1 MSTID
6 RLTIGAVLATILGIA
21 GCDKTLVEVQADRN
35 KEVLARVAQVTWI
48 GTFRNAKAELT
59 FGASSTD
66 ALKATLVFLE
76 LDEPTVEESLEGHI
90 SVSSG
95 FELHGTAV
103 KSLVGGSAP
112 ELHIIEL
119 GLLADGALAGYAH
132 TATTKDYPVHVKFK
146 PGTSATTLPSIDVAR
161 ATSRLLEFR
170 WEGKL
175 EGAKPLSLD
184 TRREGAKLAGV
195 LTHSENP
202 AEGFIY
208 VTRTGKFSFQTPASP
223 GGGAVNTV
231 SCQGSIAGAFDALKG
246 ECEFKAS
253 KGFQSQG
260 TTLAF
265 SLRPTTSPA
274 PAPTASASTTATANT
289 HAPPPP
295 AASTRKPR

>member
-1 MSTID
+1 MRATE
-6 RLTIGAVLATILGIA
+6 RLTVCAGLATLFGVT

-35 KEVLARVAQVTWI
+35 KEDLARVAQVTWV
-48 GTFRNAKAELT
+48 GTVGTAKAELT
-59 FGASSTD
+59 FAPSSPS
-66 ALKATLVFLE
+66 AVKATLVFLE
-76 LDEPTVEESLEGHI
+76 RDEPTVEESLEGHMVRA
-90 SVSSG
+90 SA

-103 KSLVGGSAP
+103 KSLVGDGAP
-112 ELHIIEL
+112 EPHIIDL
-119 GLLADGALAGYAH
+119 GTVADGALAGYTH
-132 TATTKDYPVHVKFK
+132 TATTKDYPLHAIFK
-146 PGTSATTLPSIDVAR
+146 PGTSVTKLPTIDVAR
-161 ATSRLLEFR
+161 ATSRLLEVR

-175 EGAKPLSLD
+175 EGGKPLSLD

-195 LTHSENP
+195 LTHSENR

-246 ECEFKAS
+246 ECEFKAR

-274 PAPTASASTTATANT
+274 PAPTASASTTGTANT

>member
-1 MSTID
+1 MRATE
-6 RLTIGAVLATILGIA
+6 RLTVCAGLATLFGVT

-35 KEVLARVAQVTWI
+35 KEDLARVAQVTWI

-119 GLLADGALAGYAH
+119 GLLAEGALAGYAW
-132 TATTKDYPVHVKFK
+132 TATTKDYPVHVNFK

-195 LTHSENP
+195 LTSGETITH
-202 AEGFIY
+202 GFVT
-208 VTRTGKFSFQTPASP
+208 VTRIGKFLFGSPPAP
-223 GGGAVNTV
+223 GGGKLQTV
-231 SCQGSIAGAFDALKG
+231 SCQGVIGDALDAITG
-246 ECEFKAS
+246 DCEFSARA
-253 KGFQSQG
+253 GFVTQSE
-260 TTLAF
+260 TRSF
-265 SLRPTTSPA
+265 SLRPSAGPSPA
-274 PAPTASASTTATANT
+274 STARAAASAGATTTATPSAT
-289 HAPPPP
+289 
-295 AASTRKPR
+295 STGR